1 VFGKSLDEV
10 SSNER
15 RAAKA
20 INYGLMYGMSAFGL
34 ARNLGIA
41 RGEAQDYIALYFSRY
56 PGVRDFMERTR
67 QQARDRGYVETVFGR
82 RLYLENI
89 NARNQGLRAGAE
101 RAAINAP
108 MQGTA
113 ADIIK
118 RAMVDVDGW
127 LSSHRAHALMVL
139 QVHDEL
145 VFEVDADFVDVLLT
159 EVSARMA
166 AAAQLRVPLVVDS
179 GVGENWGQAH

>member
-1 VFGKSLDEV
+1 MAEV

-20 INYGLMYGMSAFGL
+20 INFGLIYGMGAFGL
-34 ARNLGIA
+34 ARQLGIS

-56 PGVRDFMERTR
+56 PGVRDYMERTR
-67 QQARDRGYVETVFGR
+67 AQAHAQGYVETVFGR
-82 RLYLENI
+82 RLQLDYI
-89 NARNQGLRAGAE
+89 HSRNAAQRAGAE

-118 RAMVDVDGW
+118 RAMLAVDAW
-127 LSSHRAHALMVL
+127 LDNHRQRALMIL

-145 VFEVDADFVDVLLT
+145 VFEVDADFAPELLQHVPT
-159 EVSARMA
+159 LMTSV
-166 AAAQLRVPLVVDS
+166 AQLRVPLVVDCGS
-179 GVGENWGQAH
+179 GQNWDQAH